1 MYNPDVSMGNIKRER
16 EKKGGMRIHTSK
28 PGEM

>member
-1 MYNPDVSMGNIKRER
+1 MYNPDVSMGNIKR